1 MPIDIDQLKF
11 LVKSAA
17 QAPDK
22 ASQAMAAAAQAAKPA
37 GGIPLPKDI
46 KEESPAEGALS
57 AEQQQREQ
65 EKLEQQR
72 RQELESKENE
82 IRGLKHELE
91 LEKVEREKMTNRY
104 ELDLRVRQEEAKLH
118 AEREKLEK
126 ERSQII
132 QEKARQDNMF
142 KAEEMRHQ
150 ATLDKATYK
159 QEAEIAKAQA
169 KSMSDIARQQAQTLI
184 ATNDKARKASDKY
197 YADATARI
205 NKEHP
210 SVSPALQR
218 QLDGAIASL
227 GRFKKVH
234 AKQIALPKP
243 GTPPDF
249 TKLAMIKWAD
259 VNPTG
264 TPAQNTVTT
273 GATQA
278 ATPKPTVPNT
288 TAASNGATGAAGGST
303 TTAATSGGAS
313 APATDRAAWIRS
325 MNEEV
330 RAQAKSDAREDA
342 AWDRVNHGVYEG
354 GGAYDAMRGAAYFSN
369 QLARAKEN
377 NDQSSID
384 YYTKML
390 EQSKNMAASN
400 LKNSQRTGNKVD
412 QALYNSYTDQRTT
425 VNDWS
430 SHKDRYTTESQF
442 DRDANAYADAAAQ
455 KKHAENGGGKWYQKL
470 WDVTL
475 GGTYAGVVNS
485 VNDMRAN
492 MRNADYFGANRFWNT
507 TFDDPS
513 MRAAYNHTIQNHNY
527 SDSLAGDIG
536 SVAFN
541 GAMAGMDIAS
551 LALIPFSGGAS
562 AAGWAALKAGAK
574 GVLTAAAKQGLRAG
588 TKQAVGSLGRGAI
601 NVTKGLGQGAVNYA
615 KAHPIMTGLQAA
627 GTGYTAYDAHN
638 YEAYNP
644 YTAEMNPDMIKI
656 SSAILPIPGEAPRMV
671 KRANVFTAQTANRYY
686 DAHNLNNE
694 AYYNPAYSSLG
705 KTVSGLI
712 SSFTGGLINPYK
724 SINPHDIY
732 LKPRAPISGVTL
744 MNKVVNEA
752 DRTGNSNVH
761 KVIANAATQKHTS
774 EEPRNTNG
782 TLRHPHYG
790 ASLV

>member
-11 LVKSAA
+11 LVKSAG
-17 QAPDK
+17 QVPDK

-37 GGIPLPKDI
+37 GGIPLPKEI

-104 ELDLRVRQEEAKLH
+104 ELDLRTRQEEAKLN
-118 AEREKLEK
+118 AEKEKLEK
-126 ERSQII
+126 ERLQLV

-159 QEAEIAKAQA
+159 QEADIAKAQA
-169 KSMSDIARQQAQTLI
+169 KSMADIARQQAQTLI

-210 SVSPALQR
+210 SISPALQS

-234 AKQIALPKP
+234 SKQLAIPKP
-243 GTPPDF
+243 GTPPDL

-264 TPAQNTVTT
+264 APAQNTATT
-273 GATQA
+273 GATQT
-278 ATPKPTVPNT
+278 TPPKTSVPST
-288 TAASNGATGAAGGST
+288 TAASNGATGATGGST
-303 TTAATSGGAS
+303 STATSGASSS
-313 APATDRAAWIRS
+313 APPSREERIRR
-325 MNEEV
+325 MNEQV
-330 RAQAKSDAREDA
+330 RARARSYAAEAA
-342 AWDRVNHGVYEG
+342 AWDRANHGVYEG

-377 NDQSSID
+377 NDQRSID

-390 EQSKNMAASN
+390 EQSKLMAQSN
-400 LKNSQRTGNKVD
+400 YQNSTRTGNKVD
-412 QALYNSYTDQRTT
+412 QALYKSYTDQRTT

-455 KKHAENGGGKWYQKL
+455 KKHAENGGGTWYQKL

-475 GGTYAGVVNS
+475 GGTYAGMVNS

-513 MRAAYNHTIQNHNY
+513 MRAAYNHAVQNHNY
-527 SDSLAGDIG
+527 SDSLAGDLG
-536 SVAFN
+536 SLAFN
-541 GAMAGMDIAS
+541 GAMVGLDIGS
-551 LALIPFSGGAS
+551 LALIPFTGGAS

-574 GVLTAAAKQGLRAG
+574 GALTAAAKQGLRAG
-588 TKQAVGSLGRGAI
+588 AKQAVGSLGRGAM
-601 NVTKGLGQGAVNYA
+601 NVTRGLGQGAVNYA

-627 GTGYTAYDAHN
+627 GAGYTAYDAHN

-644 YTAEMNPDMIKI
+644 YTAELNPDMIKI
-656 SSAILPIPGEAPRMV
+656 SSAMIPIPGEAPRMV
-671 KRANVFTAQTANRYY
+671 KSANVFTAQTANRYY

-705 KTVSGLI
+705 KTIGGLI

-724 SINPHDIY
+724 SISPHDIY
-732 LKPRAPISGVTL
+732 LKPRVPISGTAL
-744 MNKVVNEA
+744 MNKVVTEA
-752 DRTGNSNVH
+752 DQKGNSNVH
-761 KVIANAATQKHTS
+761 KVIANAAAEKHST

-790 ASLV
+790 TSLI

>member
-11 LVKSAA
+11 LVKSAG
-17 QAPDK
+17 QVPDK

-104 ELDLRVRQEEAKLH
+104 ELDLRTRQEEAKLR
-118 AEREKLEK
+118 AEKEKLEK
-126 ERSQII
+126 ERLQIV

-159 QEAEIAKAQA
+159 QEADIAKAQA
-169 KSMSDIARQQAQTLI
+169 KSMADIARQQAQTLI

-210 SVSPALQR
+210 SVSPALQS

-234 AKQIALPKP
+234 SKQLALPKP
-243 GTPPDF
+243 GTPPDL

-264 TPAQNTVTT
+264 VPAQNTVTT
-273 GATQA
+273 GPTQT
-278 ATPKPTVPNT
+278 TPPKTSVPST
-288 TAASNGATGAAGGST
+288 TSASNGATGAAGGST
-303 TTAATSGGAS
+303 STAASGAS
-313 APATDRAAWIRS
+313 SSAPSREEWIRS
-325 MNEEV
+325 MNEQV
-330 RAQAKSDAREDA
+330 RAKARSDASEAA
-342 AWDRVNHGVYEG
+342 AWDRANHGVYEG
-354 GGAYDAMRGAAYFSN
+354 GGSYDAMRGAAYFSN

-377 NDQSSID
+377 NDQASID

-390 EQSKNMAASN
+390 AQSKSMAQDNYHHSE
-400 LKNSQRTGNKVD
+400 RTGNKVD
-412 QALYNSYTDQRTT
+412 QALYKSYTDQRTT

-455 KKHAENGGGKWYQKL
+455 KKHAENGGGRWYQKL

-475 GGTYAGVVNS
+475 GGTYSGLVNS

-507 TFDDPS
+507 TFDDPT

-536 SVAFN
+536 SIAFN
-541 GAMAGMDIAS
+541 GAMAGLDIAS
-551 LALIPFSGGAS
+551 LAAIPFSGGAS

-574 GVLTAAAKQGLRAG
+574 GALTTAAKQGVRAG
-588 TKQAVGSLGRGAI
+588 AKQAVGSLGRGAM
-601 NVTKGLGQGAVNYA
+601 NVTRGLGQGAVNYA

-627 GTGYTAYDAHN
+627 GAGYTAYDAHN

-644 YTAEMNPDMIKI
+644 YTAELNPDMIKM
-656 SSAILPIPGEAPRMV
+656 SSAMIPIPGEAPRMV
-671 KRANVFTAQTANRYY
+671 KNANVFTAQTANRYY

-705 KTVSGLI
+705 KTIGGLI

-724 SINPHDIY
+724 AINPHDIY
-732 LKPRAPISGVTL
+732 LKPRVPISGGAL
-744 MNKVVNEA
+744 MNRVVTEA
-752 DRTGNSNVH
+752 DQNGNSNVH
-761 KVIANAATQKHTS
+761 KVIANAAAEKHS
-774 EEPRNTNG
+774 IEEPRNTNG
-782 TLRHPHYG
+782 TLRHPHHRY
-790 ASLV
+790 SLD